1 MMDGQVPYRIYD
13 PGGSSRLRMSDVSS
27 EPEVID
33 SISYQ
38 QLVEENQ
45 VLKER
50 MKGLR
55 SLGNLLEES
64 QAEALKL
71 RQKVEELARQDSLK
85 STSLSAQEINGPALT
100 SDAQASGHQ
109 HQSESD
115 KHGKLVEE
123 AKAEVKASSSGSS
136 SEFEVVSAEDK
147 KDTSGEQAEEVLQKL
162 AIEDGNVSVHLQRLE
177 NSLCLFAE
185 ETNRKELLA
194 HLGRMAVDFNR
205 LSSKVQKNEYKTTI
219 LQTLCEQLRKENED
233 LRKKLDHD
241 LNDKN
246 QMMEKMKHENLKLK
260 KMMAERVQQKEMD
273 QTIPTPA
280 VVFKEEPVG
289 KPLEGAALQQNAKTT
304 DPQDSVDK
312 NMMEILE
319 KKVAALEVQRKELL
333 EVNKQWDQQFRSMKQ
348 QYEQKIVELRQRL
361 ARSQKELT
369 ERENG
374 YEEKQRDFD
383 RKLLLAKSKIESGES
398 EKERCLGEIK
408 ELKQRN
414 QCLQN
419 QLQPLTKQ
427 REYQEKEIQRLN
439 KALGEALAAQPSS
452 PQPVLFSNTSD
463 SCMSARRT
471 ELLTQIEVLKQQV
484 KIFEEDFQRERSD
497 RERMNEEKEELRQ
510 KLEKVQTQMTL
521 LNTQLRI
528 YQEDYQK
535 EKLEKEKIQRL
546 LKHQKQVAGDR
557 RPSDPPAGAPGPY
570 CPPPYQIQYPPLP
583 HPTAGF
589 GGYDWQIHYPPAG
602 PGAHAQFRGSEF
614 PWNAAFPA
622 ARSPHAAGTDRP
634 KADGKEPTSP
644 RLGKGQH

>member
-115 KHGKLVEE
+115 KRGTLVEE

-147 KDTSGEQAEEVLQKL
+147 KDTSGEQAE
-162 AIEDGNVSVHLQRLE
+162 VSDSGI
-177 NSLCLFAE
+177 SLPIFSRDWGLFVSRAS
-185 ETNRKELLA
+185 A
-194 HLGRMAVDFNR
+194 
-205 LSSKVQKNEYKTTI
+205 
-219 LQTLCEQLRKENED
+219 
-233 LRKKLDHD
+233 
-241 LNDKN
+241 
-246 QMMEKMKHENLKLK
+246 
-260 KMMAERVQQKEMD
+260 
-273 QTIPTPA
+273 
-280 VVFKEEPVG
+280 PVG
-289 KPLEGAALQQNAKTT
+289 SVWALIAVCFEFQ
-304 DPQDSVDK
+304 
-312 NMMEILE
+312 
-319 KKVAALEVQRKELL
+319 LL

-361 ARSQKELT
+361 ARSQKELS

-398 EKERCLGEIK
+398 EKERCLAEMK

-419 QLQPLTKQ
+419 QLLPLTKQ